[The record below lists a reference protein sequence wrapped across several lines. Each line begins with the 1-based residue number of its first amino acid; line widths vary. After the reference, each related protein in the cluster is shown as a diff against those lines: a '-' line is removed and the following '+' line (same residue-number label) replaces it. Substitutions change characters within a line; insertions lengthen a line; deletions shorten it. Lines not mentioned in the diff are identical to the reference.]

1 MCITI
6 SRGNNGAT
14 AMKLSKTYDPQD
26 YESDIYDLWEKSDAF
41 KPSGKGEPFSMVLPP
56 PNANAPLHIGHSLN
70 YSIMDIIARY
80 QRAQGRNVLM
90 LPGADHAGFETQ
102 VVYEKHLLK
111 EGKSRFDFDREE
123 LYSQIW
129 DFVQGNR
136 GVFESQLRSFG
147 VSCDWSSFTFT
158 LDKKIVDTA
167 YKTFKKLWD
176 DGLIYRG
183 ERLVNYCT
191 EHQTGFA
198 DIEVEYK
205 DAVTPLY
212 YMKYGPF
219 ELATTRP
226 ETKFGDTAVAVHP
239 DDKRYSKY
247 VGKEIEVEGVN
258 GTVKLQVVA
267 DDMVD
272 MNFGTGAVKITP
284 AHDPNDWEVAK
295 RHNLEVIKVINLD
308 GTMNE
313 RAGEYEG
320 MTVLEARKSIVEA
333 LKEKDLL
340 VKVDKKYKNRVG
352 VCYKCSTVI
361 EPMLLEQWFINMKEL
376 AKPAI
381 KALKDKK
388 ITFYPEQKRQQT
400 IQYLE
405 NVYDWNISRQIAWG
419 IPIPAFQNVDDP
431 SDWIFNEQVQE
442 HTIEQDGKT
451 YKRDSDV
458 FDTWFSSGQWPYAT
472 LDEAGDQKSDTF
484 KKFYPNSL
492 MECGIDI
499 MFMWVSRMICLGLY
513 TTGEVPFS
521 EVYLHGMVRAEDGT
535 KMSKSKGNGVDPHG
549 VLQEFGSDAVR
560 MGMIAGRSAG
570 ESAAYAP
577 AKIIAGRNFC
587 NKLWNV
593 ARFVEYTLEHKPGK
607 PELKPYTALDHWML
621 CKLQHTTTV
630 VNNLMSE
637 HRLSEAYD
645 TIYHFVWDEFAD
657 WYVEASKKSL
667 NPELLRYGLNSILK
681 LSHPFAPFVTET
693 IWQTLDWTGNS
704 LLINQEWEDSI
715 KFDSKKAQDFEEIKT
730 IVAEIRII
738 KSRLKLKSTAL
749 YYTDIDF
756 LQDNSELIGGLANI
770 EGVHEVEDGKGLHLT
785 STKYNCWLDID
796 LETIK
801 RYSSE
806 LKKAQNKREGLQKRL
821 GNSAYLK
828 QAPKKLVDE
837 TRQQLEDVNSL
848 VENIESQIARFSS

>member
-1 MCITI
+1 
-6 SRGNNGAT
+6 
-14 AMKLSKTYDPQD
+14 MKLSKNYDPKD
-26 YESDIYDLWEKSDAF
+26 YESDIYDLWEGSGAF

-70 YSIMDIIARY
+70 YSIMDVIARY
-80 QRAQGRNVLM
+80 QRAQGKNVLM

-102 VVYEKHLLK
+102 VVYEKHLAK
-111 EGKSRFDFDREE
+111 EGKSRFDFEREE

-129 DFVQGNR
+129 DFVQGNK

-158 LDKKIVDTA
+158 LDKKIINTA
-167 YKTFKKLWD
+167 YNTFKKLWD

-239 DDKRYSKY
+239 DDKRYKEY

-258 GTVKLQVVA
+258 GIFKLKVVA

-272 MNFGTGAVKITP
+272 QEFGTGAVKITP
-284 AHDPNDWEVAK
+284 AHDPNDFEVAK
-295 RHNLEVIKVINLD
+295 RHNLEVKKVINLD

-313 RAGEYEG
+313 LAGEFAG
-320 MTVLEARKSIVEA
+320 MTVQEARKAV
-333 LKEKDLL
+333 
-340 VKVDKKYKNRVG
+340 VKVLDEKGLLIKIDEKYQNRVG
-352 VCYKCSTVI
+352 VCYKCGTVI
-361 EPMLLEQWFINMKEL
+361 EPMLLDQWFINMKEL

-388 ITFYPEQKRQQT
+388 VTFYPEQKRRQT

-419 IPIPAFQNVDDP
+419 IPIPAFQNVNQPD
-431 SDWIFNEQVQE
+431 DWIYNDQVHE

-451 YKRDSDV
+451 YKRDPDV

-472 LDEAGDQKSDTF
+472 LDDTGEMKSDTF

-499 MFMWVSRMICLGLY
+499 MFMWVSRMICLGIY
-513 TTGEVPFS
+513 TTGEVPFK

-535 KMSKSKGNGVDPHG
+535 KMSKSKGNGVSPHG
-549 VLQEFGSDAVR
+549 VLEEFGSDAVR

-577 AKIIAGRNFC
+577 AKITAGRNFC

-593 ARFVEYTLEHKPGK
+593 ARFVEQTLEDSPGE
-607 PELKPYTALDHWML
+607 PELKPQTAVDHWML
-621 CKLQHTTTV
+621 SKLQHTMKSV
-630 VNNLMSE
+630 EKLME
-637 HRLSEAYD
+637 EYRLSEAYE
-645 TIYHFVWDEFAD
+645 TVYHFIWDDFAD
-657 WYVEASKKSL
+657 WYIESSKKSL
-667 NPELLRYGLNSILK
+667 NPELLRYGLEAVLK

-693 IWQTLDWTGNS
+693 IWQTLDWTQDS
-704 LLINQEWEDSI
+704 LLINQQWSHEV
-715 KFDSKKAQDFEEIKT
+715 KFDSKKSQNFEEIKT

-738 KSRLKLKSTAL
+738 KSRLKLKQTAL
-749 YYTDIDF
+749 YHTDVEF
-756 LQDNSELIGGLANI
+756 LRENAELLSGLAGI
-770 EGVHEVEDGKGLHLT
+770 EGVHEVIDGKGLYLT
-785 STKYNCWLDID
+785 STRHTCWLDID
-796 LETIK
+796 RETIE
-801 RYSSE
+801 RYSFE
-806 LKKAQNKREGLQKRL
+806 LQNQLKAAENKREGYMKRL
-821 GNSAYLK
+821 SNDSYVK

-837 TRQQLEDVNSL
+837 TKQQLEDTESL
-848 VENIESQIARFSS
+848 IKNIEIQISRFNA